1 MKKLIKYVASF
12 FFIFLLFPL
21 TAIAGEIV
29 KVECTNSNGPFTSLI
44 DSDGGKQL
52 LFSQPSPWNVGF
64 AKDGIFGADKNGNG
78 FFINFVTGEFFNNS
92 NTYARHCK
100 FSNLEALEKKNTE
113 DIVSYADE
121 GKIIQLLESIK
132 TQQDKIDEKL
142 DANSITEHSILAHE
156 HGEKVSVPCSA
167 RLKAQKNYSDEW
179 YGSMSMTVALT
190 DSLLKAH
197 NAINETD
204 GRYHIPM
211 EVEITTKDGEK
222 IPMMI
227 VGYNYEVSGGN
238 MLNSFQT
245 IADLNSLFSGLSEEA
260 EKDEKMRKYGE
271 FLNITCSFDSHSVQ
285 YH

>member
-1 MKKLIKYVASF
+1 MKKIIKYVVSF
-12 FFIFLLFPL
+12 FVVFLLFPMSV
-21 TAIAGEIV
+21 IAGEIIEA
-29 KVECTNSNGPFTSLI
+29 KCTDNLLTQSFSLLI
-44 DSDGGKQL
+44 DSTGGKQK
-52 LFSQPSPWNVGF
+52 LFAEESNVAFSKDEVFGVDDSGRGF
-64 AKDGIFGADKNGNG
+64 I
-78 FFINFVTGEFFNNS
+78 INFVTGQFYTNGKKYGNC
-92 NTYARHCK
+92 R
-100 FSNLEALEKKNTE
+100 FSNLKALEKKNTV
-113 DIVSYADE
+113 DIVADPDE

-132 TQQDKIDEKL
+132 IQQDKIDEKL

-179 YGSMSMTVALT
+179 YGSMSITVALT

-222 IPMMI
+222 IPMI

-245 IADLNSLFSGLSEEA
+245 IGDLISLFSDLSEEA